1 MGSKARDKKASGGG
15 HISDQFAWVLLGW
28 GIIGVSRFFSLPLG
42 WVGLVVTLLVGDRN
56 DPFTRFWLNQMLVY
70 LIAPLVTIPLP
81 INDLLHPI
89 PPTELY
95 GHILGW
101 IFKWYCVF
109 WVVWV
114 FDLVMICLQKRRAT
128 PILGSIHILD

>member
-1 MGSKARDKKASGGG
+1 M
-15 HISDQFAWVLLGW
+15 
-28 GIIGVSRFFSLPLG
+28 
-42 WVGLVVTLLVGDRN
+42 VTLLVGDRD

-70 LIAPLVTIPLP
+70 FIAPLVTLPLP

-89 PPTELY
+89 PPWDLLD
-95 GHILGW
+95 HIIGW
-101 IFKWYCVF
+101 TFGWYFVF